1 MNVIIILNTTH
12 RNDFM
17 NIYTQVCGLIIISLL
32 LFFYKRQPTMGLIS
46 ERRFIET
53 LYAILACVILDIASC
68 YFIVYGY
75 RFNPLITT
83 LVGKFYLQSLQI
95 VSFFAFKYTVSDI
108 VETKGSQAEIILD
121 RIIRFFFVGGVLLTL
136 YLPLDFYYDGIKLY
150 SYGPAAILTY
160 VLTAIYIVS
169 VALSSFLLRA
179 HIKKQK
185 INTLL
190 VWMII
195 WIIAAIIQ
203 FLRPQYL
210 IVSFAACIGALIM
223 YFELENPQGAISR
236 KTGHFS
242 SAVIRDYFDF
252 LYQNK
257 RTFSLMMISFRTVG
271 DAANE
276 NKLLRQ
282 TIETLSE
289 FLFSIDTAKVFD
301 TAEGY
306 FLLVFDNTDFM
317 ESTKFKIATYFQSI
331 EDNPDIADAIT
342 LLNPFY
348 TIIPNCNVAEDA
360 DELMMLLTNFIP
372 TSHNYV
378 GKNEIVVNTET
389 MADLRKRKLIEKTV
403 ISAMEEGRIEM
414 HYQPIYNISTGKFSG
429 AEALVRIR
437 LKDGT
442 LVYPNDF
449 IPVMEETGRIIPLSD
464 NIYNKILSFMKSY
477 RVEKLGIEKIEIN
490 LSVKQG
496 ESPVFVSRFTELL
509 EHYSISPL
517 LINMEITETSS
528 STRQENLLNNMKKL
542 EEQGISFSLDDFGS
556 GTSNLNYIIDMP
568 VSIVKLDRHLTEEYF
583 KNTKAQAIVKTVIEM
598 AHSMGI
604 LIIAEGIETKDELE
618 TMKALGVDYIQGY
631 YFSKPLPEHEF
642 LKFLQ
647 SNNLK

>member
-1 MNVIIILNTTH
+1 MNAIISLNTTH

-17 NIYTQVCGLIIISLL
+17 NIYTQVCGLIIVSML
-32 LFFYKRQPTMGLIS
+32 LFFYKRQPTMGLVS

-75 RFNPLITT
+75 RYNPMIIT
-83 LVGKFYLQSLQI
+83 LVGKFYLQSLQV

-121 RIIRFFFVGGVLLTL
+121 RFIKFCFVGGVLLTL
-136 YLPLDFYYDGIKLY
+136 YLPLNFYYDGIKLY

-160 VLTAIYIVS
+160 ILASIYILS
-169 VALSSFLLRA
+169 VAISAFLLRH
-179 HIKKQK
+179 HIKRQK
-185 INTLL
+185 IHALL
-190 VWMII
+190 IWMVI
-195 WIIAAIIQ
+195 WSLAAIIQ
-203 FLRPQYL
+203 FIRPQYL

-242 SAVIRDYFDF
+242 SAVIHDYFDF

-257 RTFSLMMISFRTVG
+257 KSFSLMMISFKTVG
-271 DAANE
+271 DAVNE

-282 TIETLSE
+282 TIEKLSE

-331 EDNPDIADAIT
+331 EDNPDVADAIT
-342 LLNPFY
+342 LLHPFY

-360 DELMMLLTNFIP
+360 DELQMLLTNFIP
-372 TSHNYV
+372 SSHDLLN
-378 GKNEIVVNTET
+378 KSEIVVNTET
-389 MADLRKRKLIEKTV
+389 MTELRNHKLVEKMV
-403 ISAMEEGRIEM
+403 ISAMEEDRIEM
-414 HYQPIYNISTGKFSG
+414 HYQPIYNVSTGLFTG
-429 AEALVRIR
+429 AEALVRIK

-464 NIYNKILSFMKSY
+464 SIYKKVLSFMKSY
-477 RVEKLGIEKIEIN
+477 RIEKLGIEKIELN

-496 ESPVFVSRFTELL
+496 ESPVFVSRFSELL
-509 EHYSISPL
+509 EHYAVSPL

-528 STRQENLLNNMKKL
+528 LISKENILNNMKKL
-542 EEQGISFSLDDFGS
+542 EEKGISFSLDDFGS
-556 GTSNLNYIIDMP
+556 GSSNLNYIIDMP
-568 VSIVKLDRHLTEEYF
+568 VSIVKLDKHLTDEYF
-583 KNTKAQAIVKTVIEM
+583 KNNKARAIVKTVIDM
-598 AHSMGI
+598 SHSMDI
-604 LIIAEGIETKDELE
+604 KIIAEGIETEEALE
-618 TMKALGVDYIQGY
+618 TMKTLGVDYIQGY
-631 YFSKPLPEHEF
+631 YFTKPLPEHEF

>member
-1 MNVIIILNTTH
+1 
-12 RNDFM
+12 M
-17 NIYTQVCGLIIISLL
+17 NIYTQVCGLIIVSML
-32 LFFYKRQPTMGLIS
+32 LFFYKRQPTMGLVS

-53 LYAILACVILDIASC
+53 LYAILACILLDIASC

-75 RFNPLITT
+75 RYNPMITT
-83 LVGKFYLQSLQI
+83 IVGKFYLQSLQI

-108 VETKGSQAEIILD
+108 VETKGSKAEIAID
-121 RIIRFFFVGGVLLTL
+121 RIINFCFIGGVLFTL
-136 YLPLDFYYDGIKLY
+136 YLPIYFYYDGIKLY

-160 VLTAIYIVS
+160 ILAAIYILS
-169 VALSSFLLRA
+169 VAISAFLLRN
-179 HIKKQK
+179 HIKRQK
-185 INTLL
+185 INALL
-190 VWMII
+190 VWMVI
-195 WIIAAIIQ
+195 WSLAAIIQ
-203 FLRPQYL
+203 FIRPQYL

-223 YFELENPQGAISR
+223 YFELEDPQGAISR

-242 SAVIRDYFDF
+242 SAVIHDYLEF

-257 RTFSLMMISFRTVG
+257 KTFSLMMISFKTVG
-271 DAANE
+271 DAVNE

-282 TIETLSE
+282 TIEKLSE

-306 FLLVFDNTDFM
+306 FLLVFDSTDFM
-317 ESTKFKIATYFQSI
+317 ESTKFKISTYFQSI

-360 DELMMLLTNFIP
+360 DELQMLLTNFIP
-372 TSHNYV
+372 NSHDLIN
-378 GKNEIVVNTET
+378 KNEVVVNAET
-389 MADLRKRKLIEKTV
+389 MAELRKHKLVEKMV
-403 ISAMEEGRIEM
+403 ISAMEEDRIEM
-414 HYQPIYNISTGKFSG
+414 HYQPIYNISTGLFTG

-464 NIYNKILSFMKSY
+464 SIYRKVLSFMKSY

-509 EHYSISPL
+509 DRYAVSPL

-528 STRQENLLNNMKKL
+528 LISKENILNNMKKL
-542 EEQGISFSLDDFGS
+542 EEKGISFSLDDFGS

-568 VSIVKLDRHLTEEYF
+568 VSIVKLDKHLTDEYF
-583 KNTKAQAIVKTVIEM
+583 KNNKARAIVKTVIDM
-598 AHSMGI
+598 AHSMDI
-604 LIIAEGIETKDELE
+604 MIIAEGIETEEALE
-618 TMKALGVDYIQGY
+618 TMKTLGVDYIQGY
-631 YFSKPLPEHEF
+631 YFTKPLPEHEF